1 MKIGYIGL
9 GLMGGPIATH
19 IAESGAELYVSD
31 MCPEKVAKLVACG
44 AKEASKKEMA
54 ENCDIIAM
62 ILPNHHISLDVMFG
76 EDGIAKHMKKGS
88 LVIDQSSVSPETS
101 KECRDR
107 LKEYGIRFMD
117 APVSGG
123 PEGAQSRQ
131 LAIMAGGSQEDFDEA
146 NEAIFRHIG
155 NGAVL
160 VGDVGAG
167 NVCKLANQIMV
178 NCNMAIVAEAMTL
191 VKKCGADPEKVYQ
204 AIRKGAAGS
213 WILDNKMPLLLER
226 DFKARGSV
234 TVILK
239 DIKNVIDT
247 ANAVDAFVPYS
258 AYLYEILKSLRNHG
272 HAAEDLSTIAFH
284 FEEMDGVTI
293 ERN

>member
-9 GLMGGPIATH
+9 GLMGEPIATH
-19 IAESGAELYVSD
+19 IAESGTELYVSD
-31 MCPEKVAKLVACG
+31 MIPEKVAKLVACG
-44 AKEASKKEMA
+44 AKEVSKKEMA

-62 ILPNHHISLDVMFG
+62 ILPNHKISLDVIFG
-76 EDGIAKHMKKGS
+76 EDGIAQHMKKGS
-88 LVIDQSSVSPETS
+88 MIIDQSSVSPETS
-101 KECRDR
+101 KECSNR

-123 PEGAQSRQ
+123 PGGAWSRQ
-131 LAIMAGGSQEDFDEA
+131 LAIMAGGTQEDFDEA

-167 NVCKLANQIMV
+167 NVCKLANQILV
-178 NCNMAIVAEAMTL
+178 NCNMAIVAEAMAM
-191 VKKCGADPEKVYQ
+191 VKKAGVDPEKVFN

-213 WILDNKMPLLLER
+213 WILDDKMPLLLNR

-247 ANAVDAFVPYS
+247 ANAIDAFVPYS
-258 AYLYEILKSLRNHG
+258 SYLYEILKSLRNHG
-272 HAAEDLSTIAFH
+272 HAAKDLSAIAFH
-284 FEEMDGVTI
+284 FEEMNGVKI